1 MDDLV
6 TGGES
11 TSDVDKIKGDS
22 VNLLQRG
29 GFKLHKWH
37 SNEKDLET
45 NDTVSEKE
53 SNFAKQHL
61 GTKPK

>member
-1 MDDLV
+1 MEDLV

-22 VNLLQRG
+22 VNLFQRG

-37 SNEKDLET
+37 SNEKALET
-45 NDTVSEKE
+45 NNTVSEKE
-53 SNFAKQHL
+53 
-61 GTKPK
+61 